1 MEFFKVVFEEGSRD
15 IIDQNTK
22 LRKTIPIE
30 RVFEVNKEKPI
41 TVLDKDRG
49 ERIIKYMTVTSIQWT
64 RVNGAP
70 CIVISAKPS
79 DMDVPSYPLWFRPD
93 VHNAKLH
100 VDANMLYGFT
110 ILDLGD
116 L

>member
-1 MEFFKVVFEEGSRD
+1 LEFFKVVFEEGSYD
-15 IIDQNTK
+15 VLDQKTR
-22 LRKTIPIE
+22 LRKTIPLE
-30 RVFEVNKEKPI
+30 RVYEVGKEKPI
-41 TVLDKDRG
+41 TVLDKDGGR
-49 ERIIKYMTVTSIQWT
+49 KLTKSMTITSIQWMK
-64 RVNGAP
+64 VNGAP

-79 DMDVPSYPLWFRPD
+79 DLDVPSYPLWYRPD

-110 ILDLGD
+110 ILDFGD